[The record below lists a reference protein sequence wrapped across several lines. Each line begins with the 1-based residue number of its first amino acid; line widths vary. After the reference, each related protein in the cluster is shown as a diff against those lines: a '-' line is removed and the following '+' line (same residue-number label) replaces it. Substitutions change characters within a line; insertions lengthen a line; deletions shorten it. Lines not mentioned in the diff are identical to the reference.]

1 MPIPPSTTAAA
12 ATFAKK
18 WANLG
23 DEKQDS
29 QRFWFEL
36 LQKVYGVEDPASFV
50 RFEQRVKLSH
60 VSFIDVMIPATHT
73 MIEMKSRGK
82 DLDAP
87 IKQSDGTFL
96 KPFEQ
101 AKRYAAALPY
111 SERPR
116 WIVSCN
122 FAEFHVYDMERPND
136 EPERILL
143 KDLGKEA
150 YRLKFLVDVRD
161 SHIQREMDLS
171 REAGTLVGR
180 IYNALLPAYGD
191 APTAKD
197 LQDLNKLIVRLVF
210 CFYAEDA
217 GLFGARNAFQ
227 HCMETF
233 RAENFRL
240 ALITLFRVLD
250 QKPEERDRFLD
261 PKFAAFPYV
270 NGSLFTEDVPVPPM
284 DEPTRTLILEE
295 GCGFDWSGISPTIF
309 GEKYQENS
317 RCTNTRCPWEL
328 SVSEDFFVSRQMDTP
343 WASKFCHRK
352 CIIFFSADNMKAVPI
367 FWHKAKRWERL
378 RLCIIR
384 FPAHP

>member
-250 QKPEERDRFLD
+250 QKPEGN
-261 PKFAAFPYV
+261 PKSATASSTRNSPPSPTSTAASSPKTSPSRPWTSPRAPSSSKKAAASTGAAFLRPFLER
-270 NGSLFTEDVPVPPM
+270 SIRKIPDVQ
-284 DEPTRTLILEE
+284 TL
-295 GCGFDWSGISPTIF
+295 
-309 GEKYQENS
+309 
-317 RCTNTRCPWEL
+317 
-328 SVSEDFFVSRQMDTP
+328 
-343 WASKFCHRK
+343 
-352 CIIFFSADNMKAVPI
+352 AV
-367 FWHKAKRWERL
+367 L
-378 RLCIIR
+378 GN
-384 FPAHP
+384 

>member
-1 MPIPPSTTAAA
+1 MPTTPSTTAA

-36 LQKVYGVEDPASFV
+36 LQKVYSVEDPASFV

-295 GCGFDWSGISPTIF
+295 GCGFDWSDISPTIF
-309 GEKYQENS
+309 GSMYQENS

-343 WASKFCHRK
+343 WAS
-352 CIIFFSADNMKAVPI
+352 
-367 FWHKAKRWERL
+367 
-378 RLCIIR
+378 
-384 FPAHP
+384 